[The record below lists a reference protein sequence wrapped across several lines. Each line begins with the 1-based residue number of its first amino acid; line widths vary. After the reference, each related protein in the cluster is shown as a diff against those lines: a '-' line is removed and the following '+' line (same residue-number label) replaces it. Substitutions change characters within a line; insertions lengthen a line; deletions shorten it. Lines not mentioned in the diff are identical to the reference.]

1 MEMSN
6 SPLDNSCEIFL
17 ATDIRIRSVASIA
30 LSSSLQAAMEQEWER
45 ALERNPGLFN
55 GEILL
60 LQDWKSDSEGV
71 LRISASWGTYQMFLA
86 SRAIPVMRDIVR
98 PLGVSG
104 IMVCEVGSEVET
116 KDGVI
121 FPASA
126 LVFARRSSMVATY
139 PNYWELMPS
148 GSISRNTTEL
158 NNNSAIDYL
167 HQLLEEFEQETGLNA
182 DDSIKQTIPF
192 ALIFDKQ
199 ANIYDI
205 CVRLNL
211 TLPQAALAAQF
222 RGNDEYTELK
232 CVSLPDIPRF
242 LQNHLSDIVPTSKVL
257 AEAFIRVAASEVV

>member
-1 MEMSN
+1 MSN
-6 SPLDNSCEIFL
+6 SQLDNSCEIFL

-86 SRAIPVMRDIVR
+86 SRAIPAMRDIVR

-104 IMVCEVGSEVET
+104 IMVCEVGSENSA
-116 KDGVI
+116 
-121 FPASA
+121 ASPNPA
-126 LVFARRSSMVATY
+126 LVFARRSSTVATY

-148 GSISRNTTEL
+148 GSISRNTAEL
-158 NNNSAIDYL
+158 NDNSAIDYL

-211 TLPQAALAAQF
+211 TVPQAALAAQF